1 MLNQMFGGVIGG
13 GPNNLKAINPG
24 MMQGMNPGMMQGMN
38 PGMMPGMNPGMMPGM
53 NPGMMQGMNPGMMP
67 GMNSGMMPMMNPGMM
82 QMMNPGMMMSMMNP
96 GMMMPIMNPGMMM
109 PFKLKRQ
116 LTEDEKRKLR
126 IQGYLEGKRLALERK
141 KQLDAQKPKI
151 NIPQNN
157 QPLKGNITV
166 KFNKGGNITR
176 ITMDVEKMVAELLD
190 EYFRKTGTQNGN
202 FNFQGNA
209 LTINDASSLSE
220 AGLKN
225 GSVIIVS

>member
-13 GPNNLKAINPG
+13 GPNNLKAMNPG

-38 PGMMPGMNPGMMPGM
+38 PGMMQGM
-53 NPGMMQGMNPGMMP
+53 NPGMMQGMNPGMMQGMNP
-67 GMNSGMMPMMNPGMM
+67 GMMKRMNSGMMIP
-82 QMMNPGMMMSMMNP
+82 MMNP

>member
-13 GPNNLKAINPG
+13 GPNNLKAMNPG

-38 PGMMPGMNPGMMPGM
+38 PGMMQGM
-53 NPGMMQGMNPGMMP
+53 NPGMMQGMNPGMMQ
-67 GMNSGMMPMMNPGMM
+67 GMNPGMM
-82 QMMNPGMMMSMMNP
+82 QGMNPGMMQGMNTGMMKRMNSGMMMPMMNP

>member
-13 GPNNLKAINPG
+13 GPNNLKAMNPG

-38 PGMMPGMNPGMMPGM
+38 PGMMQGM
-53 NPGMMQGMNPGMMP
+53 NPGMMQGLNPGMMKR
-67 GMNSGMMPMMNPGMM
+67 MNSGMMMP
-82 QMMNPGMMMSMMNP
+82 MMNP

>member
-13 GPNNLKAINPG
+13 GPNNLKAMNPG

-38 PGMMPGMNPGMMPGM
+38 PGMM
-53 NPGMMQGMNPGMMP
+53 QGMNPGMMKR
-67 GMNSGMMPMMNPGMM
+67 MNSGMMIP
-82 QMMNPGMMMSMMNP
+82 MMNP

>member
-13 GPNNLKAINPG
+13 GPNNLKAMNPG

-38 PGMMPGMNPGMMPGM
+38 PGMMQGM
-53 NPGMMQGMNPGMMP
+53 NPGMMQGMNPGMMQGMNP
-67 GMNSGMMPMMNPGMM
+67 GIMKRMNSGMMMP
-82 QMMNPGMMMSMMNP
+82 MMNP

>member
-13 GPNNLKAINPG
+13 GPNNLKAMNPG

-38 PGMMPGMNPGMMPGM
+38 PGMMQGM
-53 NPGMMQGMNPGMMP
+53 NPGMMQGMNPGMMQGMNP
-67 GMNSGMMPMMNPGMM
+67 GMMKRMNSGMMMP
-82 QMMNPGMMMSMMNP
+82 MMNP
-96 GMMMPIMNPGMMM
+96 GMMMPIMNPGMMI

>member
-13 GPNNLKAINPG
+13 GPNNLKAMNPG
-24 MMQGMNPGMMQGMN
+24 MMQGMNPGIMQGMNPGMMQGMNPGLMQGMNPGMMQGMN
-38 PGMMPGMNPGMMPGM
+38 PGMMKR
-53 NPGMMQGMNPGMMP
+53 
-67 GMNSGMMPMMNPGMM
+67 MNSGMMMP
-82 QMMNPGMMMSMMNP
+82 MMNP

>member
-13 GPNNLKAINPG
+13 GPNNLKAMNPG

-38 PGMMPGMNPGMMPGM
+38 PGMMQGMNPGMI
-53 NPGMMQGMNPGMMP
+53 QGMNPGMMKR
-67 GMNSGMMPMMNPGMM
+67 MNSGMMPMMNPGIKMP
-82 QMMNPGMMMSMMNP
+82 MMNPGMMPMMNP
-96 GMMMPIMNPGMMM
+96 GMMMPIMNPGMM
-109 PFKLKRQ
+109 PFKIKRQ

-141 KQLDAQKPKI
+141 KQLEAQKPKI

>member
-13 GPNNLKAINPG
+13 GPNNLKAMNPG

-38 PGMMPGMNPGMMPGM
+38 PGMMQGM
-53 NPGMMQGMNPGMMP
+53 NPGMMQGMNPGMMKR
-67 GMNSGMMPMMNPGMM
+67 MNSGMMPMMNPGIKMP
-82 QMMNPGMMMSMMNP
+82 MMNPGMMPMMNP
-96 GMMMPIMNPGMMM
+96 GMMMPIMNPGMM
-109 PFKLKRQ
+109 PFKIKRQ

>member
-13 GPNNLKAINPG
+13 GPNNLKAMNPG

-38 PGMMPGMNPGMMPGM
+38 PGMMQGMNPGMMLGM
-53 NPGMMQGMNPGMMP
+53 NPGMMQGMNPGMMQGMNP
-67 GMNSGMMPMMNPGMM
+67 GMMKRMNSGMMMP
-82 QMMNPGMMMSMMNP
+82 MMNP